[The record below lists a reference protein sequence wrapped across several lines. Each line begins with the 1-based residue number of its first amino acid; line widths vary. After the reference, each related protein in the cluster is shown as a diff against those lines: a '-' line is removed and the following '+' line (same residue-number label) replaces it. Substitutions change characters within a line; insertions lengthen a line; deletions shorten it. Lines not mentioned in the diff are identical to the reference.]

1 MPVQLLINLLIAF
14 LWMFFQDSWHFISFL
29 GGFIVGIFILFS
41 MRRFFKERFY
51 LITIFAIIKLVIVFT
66 QELISSS
73 VLVVRQIMQP
83 KLTITPGIFKMETEL
98 ETDTEV
104 ALLSLL
110 LTLTPGSVVME
121 VTPDGKTLYIHALDI
136 PESSDAVIKSTK
148 VFEKAIKDVT
158 RYV

>member
-1 MPVQLLINLLIAF
+1 
-14 LWMFFQDSWHFISFL
+14 
-29 GGFIVGIFILFS
+29 
-41 MRRFFKERFY
+41 
-51 LITIFAIIKLVIVFT
+51 
-66 QELISSS
+66 
-73 VLVVRQIMQP
+73 
-83 KLTITPGIFKMETEL
+83 METEL

-121 VTPDGKTLYIHALDI
+121 ITPDGKTLYIHALDI

-148 VFEKAIKDVT
+148 LFEKAIKDVT

>member
-1 MPVQLLINLLIAF
+1 MF
-14 LWMFFQDSWHFISFL
+14 LQDSWNFISFL
-29 GGFIVGIFILFS
+29 GGYLVGLFILFS
-41 MRRFFKERFY
+41 MRRFYKERYY
-51 LITIFAIIKLVIVFT
+51 LITLLAVIKLVIVFIS
-66 QELISSS
+66 ELISSS
-73 VLVVRQIMQP
+73 VLVVRQIMKP
-83 KLTITPGIFKMETEL
+83 KLDITPGIFKMNTEL

-121 VTPDGKTLYIHALDI
+121 ITPDGKTLYIHALDI

>member
-41 MRRFFKERFY
+41 MRRFFKGRFY

-66 QELISSS
+66 QELITSS

>member
-14 LWMFFQDSWHFISFL
+14 LWMFLQDSWNFISFL
-29 GGFIVGIFILFS
+29 GGYLVGLFILFS
-41 MRRFFKERFY
+41 MRRFYKERYY
-51 LITIFAIIKLVIVFT
+51 LITLLAVIKLVIVFIS
-66 QELISSS
+66 ELISSS
-73 VLVVRQIMQP
+73 VLVVRQIMKP
-83 KLTITPGIFKMETEL
+83 KLDITPGIFKMNTEL

-121 VTPDGKTLYIHALDI
+121 ITPDGKTLYIHALDI

>member
-1 MPVQLLINLLIAF
+1 MPIQLLINLLIAF

-29 GGFIVGIFILFS
+29 GGYLVGLFILFS
-41 MRRFFKERFY
+41 MRRFFKVRFY
-51 LITIFAIIKLVIVFT
+51 LITLWAVVKLLIVFIR
-66 QELISSS
+66 ELISSS
-73 VLVVRQIMQP
+73 VLVVRQIMKP
-83 KLTITPGIFKMETEL
+83 KLNITPGIFKMNTEL

-121 VTPDGKTLYIHALDI
+121 VTPDRKTLYIHALDI

>member
-14 LWMFFQDSWHFISFL
+14 LWMFLQDSWNFISFL
-29 GGFIVGIFILFS
+29 GGYLVGLFILFS
-41 MRRFFKERFY
+41 MRRFYKERYY
-51 LITIFAIIKLVIVFT
+51 LITLLAVIKLMIVFIS
-66 QELISSS
+66 ELISSS
-73 VLVVRQIMQP
+73 VLVVRQIMKP
-83 KLTITPGIFKMETEL
+83 KLDITPGIFKMNTEL

-121 VTPDGKTLYIHALDI
+121 ITPDGKTLYIHALDI